1 MFDTNFWQ
9 ATTIIQ
15 ANICFYE
22 ANVKAGVVYKIK
34 SFLDH
39 QKQSKFHGDFSKVLN
54 PIHSVNSFL
63 TCRTC

>member
-9 ATTIIQ
+9 ATTIVP

-34 SFLDH
+34 NFLVIEYKASSMVTS
-39 QKQSKFHGDFSKVLN
+39 QR
-54 PIHSVNSFL
+54 FL
-63 TCRTC
+63 IQFTQ